1 MFRRVYLDNSAT
13 TPIDPEVLAAM
24 MPFLTENYGNA
35 SSIHHFGQTARAAV
49 DKARHQVAGLLN
61 ARPNE
66 IVFTSGGT
74 EANNL
79 AIRGT
84 LEANGGGHIITSA
97 IEHSAVKSVCED
109 LGKRG
114 VEVTYLPVYED
125 GIVRF
130 DDIKNAFRENTLL
143 ISIMAANNEIGTI
156 QPIAEIGKFVAEL
169 RKDGKKIFFHTDA
182 VQAAGK
188 ISVDVEEIGCDLLS
202 ISGHKIYAPKGIG
215 ALYVRRRVRLHPQ
228 NIGGRQERERRGG
241 TEAVPN
247 IVAFGKACEL
257 AAENLQKDAAAL
269 FALRNRFEDLVFEQV
284 TGTTL
289 NGSSEH
295 RLPNISN
302 VMFSGIDGEG
312 LLINLDM
319 QGIAVSTG
327 SACSSGS
334 IEPSPVIKALGA
346 PDDLARGAV
355 RFSFGKYNTDEDID
369 RVIEVLP
376 KAVEILRSL
385 SPAKMSK

>member
-1 MFRRVYLDNSAT
+1 MLRRVYLDNSAT
-13 TPIDPEVLAAM
+13 TPVDPRVVEAM

-188 ISVDVEEIGCDLLS
+188 ISIDVEEIGCDLLS

-269 FALRNRFEDLVFEQV
+269 FALRNRFEDLVFESV

-295 RLPNISN
+295 RLPNVSN